1 LFHFAANV
9 SNNKKYNSKTK
20 AKKSTSDPISRTS
33 SNQSGQTPD
42 MVRKMHSVTWEAEPN
57 LLAPLMIKK
66 ISVLFDQSFTQKK
79 EDSQQAVFD
88 A

>member
-1 LFHFAANV
+1 
-9 SNNKKYNSKTK
+9 
-20 AKKSTSDPISRTS
+20 
-33 SNQSGQTPD
+33 
-42 MVRKMHSVTWEAEPN
+42 
-57 LLAPLMIKK
+57 MIKK